1 MRSLVNE
8 ARAARHMAVVDEAT
22 IEFNRAGVA
31 GASLTT
37 IARQLGLTRAG
48 LYNYCADR
56 QDLVFQ
62 CYQRACALTLED
74 LRRAYQAPAD
84 GLDRLGVF
92 LKQSVDILHRPVA
105 VLSELAFLSDKQQVS
120 IRQARAENVTLLKL
134 LLTEGQK
141 DGSIRSCDLDVVCQA
156 IFGILSWVPLS
167 RLWNK
172 RPDGTI
178 AGRMA
183 AAIPSMVMEGVV
195 PQGGLLPDAHKR
207 IADVIEKVN
216 RSEKE
221 ERLEALARVGS
232 MLFNRRGIDG
242 VSLDDIALELD
253 ATKGVLYH
261 YFSSKPAFVAFCY
274 ERAFDIY
281 DRIMDVA
288 EAGSTGLEST
298 MVAIELDVEA
308 QLTDIHPLW
317 LTTGLG
323 MFRPKI
329 QEKLAAR
336 STRLATRSIELARR
350 GVTDGS
356 LRPFDLEPVK
366 LAAPGSF
373 TYLSAWL
380 PQGNDQWAAR
390 VAREISRFLLL
401 GLRQVRV

>member
-1 MRSLVNE
+1 MRSLASE
-8 ARAARHMAVVDEAT
+8 ARAARHTAVVDEAT

-31 GASLTT
+31 QASLAT
-37 IARQLGLTRAG
+37 IAGRVGLTRAG

-62 CYQRACALTLED
+62 CYQRACELTQED
-74 LRRAYQAPAD
+74 LQRAYHAPAD
-84 GLDRLGVF
+84 GLERLGVF
-92 LKQSVDILHRPVA
+92 LKQSVDIQHTPVA
-105 VLSELAFLSDKQQVS
+105 VLSELAFLSQKQQAA

-156 IFGILSWVPLS
+156 IFGLLSWIPLTK
-167 RLWNK
+167 LWSK
-172 RPDGTI
+172 RPDDTF
-178 AGRMA
+178 ARRMA
-183 AAIPSMVMEGVV
+183 AAIPGMVMEGVV
-195 PQGGLLPDAHKR
+195 PEDGHLPDSHKR
-207 IADVIEKVN
+207 IADVIQKVD

-221 ERLEALARVGS
+221 QRLEDLARAGS

-242 VSLDDIALELD
+242 VSLDDIALELG

-288 EAGSTGLEST
+288 ETGSTGLECT
-298 MVAIELDVEA
+298 MLAIELDVEA

-336 STRLATRSIELARR
+336 SVGLAARSFDLARR
-350 GVTDGS
+350 GVVDGS

-380 PQGNDQWAAR
+380 PQGDARWAAE
-390 VAREISRFLLL
+390 VACEISRFLLL
-401 GLRQVRV
+401 GLRQRRA

>member
-242 VSLDDIALELD
+242 VSLDDIAL
-253 ATKGVLYH
+253 
-261 YFSSKPAFVAFCY
+261 
-274 ERAFDIY
+274 
-281 DRIMDVA
+281 VA